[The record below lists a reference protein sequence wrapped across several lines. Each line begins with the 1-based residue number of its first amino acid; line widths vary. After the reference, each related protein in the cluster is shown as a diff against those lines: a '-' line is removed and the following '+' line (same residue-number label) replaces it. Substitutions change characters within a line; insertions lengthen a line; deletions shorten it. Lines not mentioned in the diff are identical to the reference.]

1 MDISHTYNVTLQ
13 WTAGRQGRLASP
25 ELTDTVE
32 VATPPPF
39 PQGIE
44 GTWSPEH
51 LLVASVSSCLM
62 TTFLAIAENSKLAFV
77 SYADKAVGKLENV
90 DGKLAVSEILLQPEI
105 GIQSEADQ
113 ERALRILQKSEANCL
128 ISRSVRSRI
137 EMKPVIRVVA
147 PVTA

>member
-13 WTAGRQGRLASP
+13 WTAERQGQLASP
-25 ELTDTVE
+25 ELTDSVT

-39 PQGIE
+39 PQGKE

-62 TTFLAIAENSKLAFV
+62 TTFLAVAENSKLAFV

-90 DGKLAVSEILLQPEI
+90 DGKLAISEIRLQPEI
-105 GIQSEADQ
+105 GIHSEADQ

-137 EMKPVIRVVA
+137 EMKPVIRVVTQVIA
-147 PVTA
+147 